1 MSEYKLQ
8 TIEMEMT
15 LRDSTVLNIGNADI
29 ILGSL
34 AVEEASSPSNEFRI
48 GTAIAK
54 RLRFS
59 LNNFDDEFSEYD
71 FVNAVINLRMTFTVV
86 ATPALSGSVDIENG
100 ILTDSAATIDSA
112 GIITFGNASKNDNDI
127 VELQAETVS
136 IPYGVYYVTEKP
148 VYNGGTIAFNAL
160 DCLYKTAT
168 QYETALAYPASLGN
182 IFREI
187 CSSCGITAQSQS
199 IPNDGYI
206 VNTEIDT
213 SATTYADVLCWVAE
227 VSGGFAYADADGAVG
242 IRQYGDI
249 VHTLDSS
256 YTSEMDTD
264 DITITGVGV
273 AECFDETDDAQ
284 RGYYL
289 SGAGGYILPV
299 SGNPLIQQGDAQTV
313 ADYLAGIYVGMQF
326 RTMRL
331 TVPHNPT
338 IHVGDAF
345 VYTDRK
351 GNSYGSYATEV
362 TYTTNDVT
370 TVSMGAKS
378 PAEQASTDYTA
389 ADRATAEAQRLTSTD
404 ALFDKIYARGINCDY
419 LVTGIIKSA
428 VSGFSL
434 NMDTGEASLSDVD
447 ITGGSIS
454 IEQTSNSP
462 HYHSEFMNIKYYDH
476 STTATENYYL
486 TEVSSNSIG
495 FRTTYYVSRLPIGS
509 DRPETED
516 DYDSSSSSTLAY
528 SGLNIY
534 TKNGSHSASYR
545 PYEISLTNQQWDR
558 ETLKVGY
565 NATRGS
571 YGISV
576 YRWASGEDGEAYIS
590 GTPISL
596 DSGVSTQL
604 DTAPMSKLGT
614 NGVAFTNPAT
624 ASGQGWLRVT
634 GTTASNTEVEIGA
647 GASSTAGSIV
657 ARRYNGSDTPS
668 ATLTLMDSSGYLTQM
683 KSGTGSS
690 TSLTSATW
698 KTVANVAHGVGT
710 YLILAHVSFATNTSG
725 ARWIM
730 VTAGNT
736 SSTAI
741 ADGCADL
748 RAPVTGFNTHCK
760 ISMVVTA
767 TSSGTWYLRA
777 YQNSGAAL
785 NATGSWI
792 QIIRLG

>member
-8 TIEMEMT
+8 TIDMEMT

-71 FVNAVINLRMTFTVV
+71 FVNAVINLRLTFTVA
-86 ATPALSGSVDIENG
+86 ATPALSGSVDIDNG

-127 VELQAETVS
+127 VELQAEEVS

-160 DCLYKTAT
+160 DCLYKAAK

-273 AECFDETDDAQ
+273 VECFDETDTAQ

-299 SGNPLIQQGDAQTV
+299 SGNPLIQRGDAQTV

-331 TVPHNPT
+331 TVPQNPV

-345 VYTDRK
+345 IYTDRK

-389 ADRATAEAQRLTSTD
+389 ADRASAETQRLTSTD

-434 NMDTGEASLSDVD
+434 DMDTGEAFLSNVT
-447 ITGGSIS
+447 ITGGKLFVEEVSDSSYAVRIYGTSQTESGSYIDENNYITGITRTGYNSIVES
-454 IEQTSNSP
+454 YYYQSGTSRPQHPTSQEIGYYRQAGFGVSYESGDGSTPTSYGGGIVGDYRGIRVFDSGRQLRFFAGGKLSGQEYGIFASDSGYSAESSPLAAVGYKTSNGGYLMLRKS
-462 HYHSEFMNIKYYDH
+462 DH
-476 STTATENYYL
+476 SAYAEMHY
-486 TEVSSNSIG
+486 
-495 FRTTYYVSRLPIGS
+495 
-509 DRPETED
+509 ED
-516 DYDSSSSSTLAY
+516 L
-528 SGLNIY
+528 
-534 TKNGSHSASYR
+534 
-545 PYEISLTNQQWDR
+545 
-558 ETLKVGY
+558 
-565 NATRGS
+565 
-571 YGISV
+571 
-576 YRWASGEDGEAYIS
+576 
-590 GTPISL
+590 
-596 DSGVSTQL
+596 
-604 DTAPMSKLGT
+604 SKLIAIEDIGEMT
-614 NGVAFTNPAT
+614 SA
-624 ASGQGWLRVT
+624 T
-634 GTTASNTEVEIGA
+634 GT
-647 GASSTAGSIV
+647 
-657 ARRYNGSDTPS
+657 
-668 ATLTLMDSSGYLTQM
+668 
-683 KSGTGSS
+683 S
-690 TSLTSATW
+690 TSLTSGTW
-698 KTVANVAHGVGT
+698 KTVASLAHGTGN
-710 YLILAHVSFATNTSG
+710 YLLLAHVSFATNTSG

-736 SSTAI
+736 SSTVI

-777 YQNSGAAL
+777 YQNSGSAL

-792 QIIRLG
+792 QIIRL